1 MHAWLLPVM
10 TVRAGSWCDGLTPE
24 GFRHMPDFLARFEY
38 RVLLNQLRAL
48 HFDHDVFHGYRI
60 ERGSVGFDYSHDHPL
75 RALPC
80 PLR

>member
-1 MHAWLLPVM
+1 
-10 TVRAGSWCDGLTPE
+10 
-24 GFRHMPDFLARFEY
+24 MPDFLARFEY